1 MIEIKRKRAY
11 QLQSAEK
18 RPSNKSEFFLQIL
31 RWLLRS
37 KPKNPFSEDSRQP
50 RFETLL

>member
-18 RPSNKSEFFLQIL
+18 RPSNKSEFFT
-31 RWLLRS
+31 
-37 KPKNPFSEDSRQP
+37 DSALAFAVQA
-50 RFETLL
+50 